1 MRSMNG
7 ESPSS
12 RRCSAASSRL
22 FSLDAL
28 RGLDMMFIIGLDC
41 LIRSIALFYFPEN
54 TSKEI
59 WRQLNH
65 SSWDGLTVCDII
77 FPLFVFISGTS
88 MFFSLSR
95 AMQNNMSRPALLGK
109 LWKRALILVALG
121 ILVNFWSFHDQI
133 SAIQPFG
140 FDSLRY
146 ASVLGL
152 IGISGAFAGTLL
164 LLLRRFLLA
173 PFLAA
178 VILAIVWGLQTFGGD
193 MTPTGCFNAKVDA
206 LLCPGWLHS
215 GTFDPEGPLCIV
227 SATALSLLGFCA
239 GSCCRSSLSILKQS
253 GTLALHGLICLGLGA
268 VSGMVIKGIWTPAFV
283 FTTGGIGFLLL
294 ALSRLLFD
302 TSSWGNRLS
311 LPLRVVGMNALAIY
325 VITRLPIYK
334 TFFDRLDSHV
344 FQHCVE
350 NHQVN
355 VLIYFSS
362 YFLVAWFICFGLWRH
377 RIFIKL

>member
-7 ESPSS
+7 ESSS
-12 RRCSAASSRL
+12 SHRCSVSSRL

-28 RGLDMMFIIGLDC
+28 RGLDMMLIIGLDC

-65 SSWDGLTVCDII
+65 SDWDGLTVCDII
-77 FPLFVFISGTS
+77 FPLFVFISGAA

-95 AMQNNMSRPALLGK
+95 AMQNNMSRLALLSK

-121 ILVNFWSFHDQI
+121 VLVNFWAFHDQI
-133 SAIQPFG
+133 TAIQPFG
-140 FDSLRY
+140 FGSLRY

-152 IGISGAFAGTLL
+152 IGISGAFSGTLL

-173 PFLAA
+173 PFLA
-178 VILAIVWGLQTFGGD
+178 VGILAIVWGLQTFGGD
-193 MTPTGCFNAKVDA
+193 MTPTGCFNAKVDV
-206 LLCPGWLHS
+206 LLCPGWLYS

-239 GSCCRSSLSILKQS
+239 GVCCRSSLSILKQS
-253 GTLALHGLICLGLGA
+253 GMLALPGLVCLGLGA
-268 VSGMVIKGIWTPAFV
+268 TSGIVIKGIWTPAFV
-283 FTTGGIGFLLL
+283 LTTGGIGFLLL
-294 ALSRLLFD
+294 ALFRLLFD

-334 TFFDRLDSHV
+334 TFFDQLDSHV

-350 NHQVN
+350 NHHIDT
-355 VLIYFSS
+355 LIYLSS
-362 YFLVAWFICFGLWRH
+362 YFLVAWFICFSLWRH